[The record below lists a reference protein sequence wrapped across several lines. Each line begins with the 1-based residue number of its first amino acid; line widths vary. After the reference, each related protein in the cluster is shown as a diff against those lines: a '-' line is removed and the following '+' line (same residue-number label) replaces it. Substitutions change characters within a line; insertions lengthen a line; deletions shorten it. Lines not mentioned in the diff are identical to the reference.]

1 MKSKLQLAG
10 CVILDE
16 KGRVLLLHR
25 ETSKRVQWETP
36 GGKVEPGESEK
47 QAAVREV
54 KEELGVDVKILKVL
68 GRKGF
73 EEDEQSME
81 YVWMKARITKGE
93 PQILE
98 PDKFDE
104 FKYFD
109 WEELR
114 GMQGELS
121 LNTMNL
127 VGEYFKGKIKIK

>member
-1 MKSKLQLAG
+1 M
-10 CVILDE
+10 DT
-16 KGRVLLLHR
+16 KGRILLLHR
-25 ETSKRVQWETP
+25 ETAKRVQWETP

-54 KEELGVDVKILKVL
+54 KEKLGVDVKISKVL
-68 GRKGF
+68 GRKRF
-73 EEDEQSME
+73 LEEETTME
-81 YVWMKARITKGE
+81 YVWMKAKIVKGD

-109 WEELR
+109 WEELK

>member
-54 KEELGVDVKILKVL
+54 KEELGVDVKILK
-68 GRKGF
+68 
-73 EEDEQSME
+73 DESKD
-81 YVWMKARITKGE
+81 YKRGAANFRAG
-93 PQILE
+93 QI
-98 PDKFDE
+98 
-104 FKYFD
+104 
-109 WEELR
+109 
-114 GMQGELS
+114 
-121 LNTMNL
+121 
-127 VGEYFKGKIKIK
+127 